1 LVRGIEA
8 GSPADK
14 AGLEPGDIITR
25 FDGKAIDKAADL
37 PRMVGGTK
45 PGTRSNLTVFRR
57 GANKDLAITVA
68 ELEPAKTS
76 KPAAPAEE
84 SKTAGTA
91 QSMGLVVTD
100 LTEAQKKEFKRGG
113 VRVES
118 TAEASARAGLREGDV
133 ILQIGNT
140 EIAQLRDFETAMAKL
155 DKSKPFNILFRRGEV
170 VQFAVVRP
178 GR

>member
-1 LVRGIEA
+1 
-8 GSPADK
+8 
-14 AGLEPGDIITR
+14 
-25 FDGKAIDKAADL
+25 
-37 PRMVGGTK
+37 
-45 PGTRSNLTVFRR
+45 
-57 GANKDLAITVA
+57 
-68 ELEPAKTS
+68 
-76 KPAAPAEE
+76 
-84 SKTAGTA
+84 
-91 QSMGLVVTD
+91 MGLVVTD

-118 TAEASARAGLREGDV
+118 TTEASARAGLREGDV